1 MNNLQHSRGL
11 LPRLFSIARGWRNSR
26 DAASGISAGPV
37 VRLVDTPRRQ
47 AENEIEL
54 QIISILQKAGAVS
67 HDQLVQRVA
76 RDLYEGELR
85 RGAAVVDIG
94 MFGSR
99 LFEPEVAR
107 SLRAGDGTIWEIV

>member
-1 MNNLQHSRGL
+1 MNHLQHSRGF
-11 LPRLFSIARGWRNSR
+11 LPKLFSIASGRRNAPG
-26 DAASGISAGPV
+26 DASAISAGPV

-47 AENEIEL
+47 AETAIEL
-54 QIISILQKAGAVS
+54 QIIAILKEAGAVS
-67 HDQLVQRVA
+67 HDQLVQRIA

-99 LFEPEVAR
+99 LFEPEVAL
-107 SLRAGDGTIWEIV
+107 SLRVGDGTIWEIV

>member
-1 MNNLQHSRGL
+1 MNNLQHSRGF
-11 LPRLFSIARGWRNSR
+11 LPRLFSIARGLRNSR
-26 DAASGISAGPV
+26 DAASGIPAGPV

-47 AENEIEL
+47 AETSIEL
-54 QIISILQKAGAVS
+54 QIISILKEAGAVS
-67 HDQLVQRVA
+67 HDQLVQRIA

-99 LFEPEVAR
+99 LFEPEVAQ
-107 SLRAGDGTIWEIV
+107 SLRAGDGTLWEIV

>member
-1 MNNLQHSRGL
+1 MP
-11 LPRLFSIARGWRNSR
+11 LPEARLDRLFGWSIPRVAR
-26 DAASGISAGPV
+26 
-37 VRLVDTPRRQ
+37 PRT
-47 AENEIEL
+47 AIEL
-54 QIISILQKAGAVS
+54 QIISILKEAGAVS

-99 LFEPEVAR
+99 LFEPEVAL

>member
-1 MNNLQHSRGL
+1 MP
-11 LPRLFSIARGWRNSR
+11 LPEARLDQLFGWSIPHVAR
-26 DAASGISAGPV
+26 
-37 VRLVDTPRRQ
+37 PRTT
-47 AENEIEL
+47 IEL

-76 RDLYEGELR
+76 RNLYEGELR

-99 LFEPEVAR
+99 LFEPEVA
-107 SLRAGDGTIWEIV
+107 